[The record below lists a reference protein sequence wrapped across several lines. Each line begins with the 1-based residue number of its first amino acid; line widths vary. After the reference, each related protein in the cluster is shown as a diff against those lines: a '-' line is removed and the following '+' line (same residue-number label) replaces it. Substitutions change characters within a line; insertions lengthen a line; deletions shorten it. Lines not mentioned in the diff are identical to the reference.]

1 MSAPVEEQ
9 VQQPKR
15 PTLEELKELKAKHR
29 QQVGDADEVMTI
41 SMGPHHPSTHGVFRM
56 EMDLDGEV
64 IVGVRPEVGNL
75 HRGMEKLA
83 ESLTYHQIIP
93 LTDRL
98 HYVVS
103 FTQNEGYCEAVEK
116 LMGIEVPERAKFIRS
131 MGHEMCRISNHL
143 IWLGFLLM
151 DLGAITFQQ
160 ITFRERE
167 YILDLWEMLCGAR
180 LTHTYARIGGV
191 AKDIP
196 DGFEEKMRA
205 ALEVIPKRMAEYD
218 RLVKENR
225 IFIKRGK
232 NVGIFTSEDCAA
244 WRVTGPTLRAAGVPR
259 DLRKDEP
266 FAAYD
271 QLDFNVCVEYEA
283 DVIARYAVRM
293 NEIYE
298 SIKII
303 EQCLDNMP
311 EGPVIAEDALHVIP
325 PKKDVMRSSA
335 AMIQDFVQVFRGPQV
350 PKGEVY
356 KAIETPQGELGFYI
370 VSDGSPK
377 PQRLRITTPCFY
389 HCQAM
394 EPLLEGEM
402 LADIVGIFCG
412 VDVCLG
418 SCDR

>member
-103 FTQNEGYCEAVEK
+103 FTQNEGNCEAVEK

-303 EQCLDNMP
+303 KQCLDNMP

>member
-131 MGHEMCRISNHL
+131 MGLEMCRISNHL

-180 LTHTYARIGGV
+180 LTNT
-191 AKDIP
+191 
-196 DGFEEKMRA
+196 
-205 ALEVIPKRMAEYD
+205 
-218 RLVKENR
+218 
-225 IFIKRGK
+225 
-232 NVGIFTSEDCAA
+232 
-244 WRVTGPTLRAAGVPR
+244 
-259 DLRKDEP
+259 
-266 FAAYD
+266 
-271 QLDFNVCVEYEA
+271 
-283 DVIARYAVRM
+283 
-293 NEIYE
+293 
-298 SIKII
+298 
-303 EQCLDNMP
+303 
-311 EGPVIAEDALHVIP
+311 
-325 PKKDVMRSSA
+325 
-335 AMIQDFVQVFRGPQV
+335 
-350 PKGEVY
+350 
-356 KAIETPQGELGFYI
+356 
-370 VSDGSPK
+370 
-377 PQRLRITTPCFY
+377 
-389 HCQAM
+389 
-394 EPLLEGEM
+394 
-402 LADIVGIFCG
+402 
-412 VDVCLG
+412 
-418 SCDR
+418 

>member
-1 MSAPVEEQ
+1 MSAPPEEQ
-9 VQQPKR
+9 VQQPKH
-15 PTLEELKELKAKHR
+15 PTLEELKERKARSR
-29 QQVGDADEVMTI
+29 QRVSDDAEVMSI

-56 EMDLDGEV
+56 QMDLDGEV
-64 IVGVRPEVGNL
+64 IVDVHPEVGNL

-83 ESLTYHQIIP
+83 ESKTYHQIIP

-103 FTQNEGYCEAVEK
+103 FSQNEGYCEAVEK
-116 LMGIEVPERAKFIRS
+116 LMGIEVPERAKYIRS
-131 MGHEMCRISNHL
+131 MCHEMCRISNHI
-143 IWLGFLLM
+143 IWLGFLVM

-167 YILDLWEMLCGAR
+167 YIMDLWEMLTGAR
-180 LTHTYARIGGV
+180 LTHSFARIGGV

-196 DGFEEKMRA
+196 DGFREKMAA

-218 RLVKENR
+218 RLIRNNR
-225 IFIKRGK
+225 IFLARGT

-244 WRVTGPTLRAAGVPR
+244 WRVTGPTLRAAGCPR

-271 QLDFNVCVEYEA
+271 RLDFDVCVEYDA
-283 DVIARYAVRM
+283 DVIARYVVRM

-303 EQCLDNMP
+303 KQCLAEMP
-311 EGPVIAEDALHVIP
+311 DGPVIAEDAFHVIP
-325 PKKDVMRSSA
+325 PKKDVLRSSA

-356 KAIETPQGELGFYI
+356 KAIETAQGELAFYI
-370 VSDGSPK
+370 MSDGGPK

-394 EPLLEGEM
+394 QPLLQGEM

>member
-9 VQQPKR
+9 IEQPKR
-15 PTLEELKELKAKHR
+15 PTLEELKERKARTR
-29 QQVGDADEVMTI
+29 QRVSDDTEYMTI

-64 IVGVRPEVGNL
+64 IVDVRPEVGNL

-83 ESLTYHQIIP
+83 ESKTYHQIIP

-103 FTQNEGYCEAVEK
+103 FSQNEGYCEAVEK

-131 MGHEMCRISNHL
+131 MCHEMCRIANH
-143 IWLGFLLM
+143 IVWLGFLVM

-167 YILDLWEMLCGAR
+167 YILDLWEMLSGAR
-180 LTHTYARIGGV
+180 LTHSFARIGGV

-196 DGFEEKMRA
+196 DGFEEKMQA
-205 ALEVIPKRMAEYD
+205 ALDVIPKRMAEYD
-218 RLVKENR
+218 RLIRENR
-225 IFIKRGK
+225 IFLKRGK

-259 DLRKDEP
+259 DLRKDET

-271 QLDFNVCVEYEA
+271 QLDFNVCVEYDA
-283 DVIARYAVRM
+283 DVLARYLVRM

-303 EQCLDNMP
+303 KQCLANMP
-311 EGPVIAEDALHVIP
+311 DGPVISEDALHVIP
-325 PKKDVMRSSA
+325 RKKDIMHSSA

-356 KAIETPQGELGFYI
+356 KAIETPQGELAFYI
-370 VSDGSPK
+370 VSDGGTK

-394 EPLLEGEM
+394 QPLLEGEM